1 MKTKKPLI
9 LLVSLA
15 VILLVGVVG
24 TLALLKTQSGPVE
37 NTFVPGNVSVTVHEE
52 KFDATTKE
60 GVYIK
65 NTGNVD
71 AYIRAAIIPTWED
84 GNGNPVGVSASL
96 DDLTISWGSS
106 DKWEKGEDGF
116 WYYISPVSA
125 GNGTDILIDAA
136 TVKTDSVGYNAG
148 YQMNLQIL
156 AQGIQADGVDSNGKT
171 PVEQVWSSGVS
182 DVDSNGTLTIKQ

>member
-37 NTFVPGNVSVTVHEE
+37 NTFVPGNVSVAVDEE
-52 KFDATTKE
+52 FADNIKTN
-60 GVYIK
+60 VCIK

-71 AYIRAAIIPTWED
+71 AYIRVAIIPTWED

-136 TVKTDSVGYNAG
+136 TVKTDSAGYNAG

-171 PVEQVWSSGVS
+171 PVEQAWSSGVS

>member
-71 AYIRAAIIPTWED
+71 AYIRVAIIPTWED

-106 DKWEKGEDGF
+106 DKWKKGEDGF
-116 WYYISPVSA
+116 WYYISPVPA
-125 GNGTDILIDAA
+125 GDSTENLIASA
-136 TVKTDSVGYNAG
+136 TVKTDSAGYNAG
-148 YQMNLQIL
+148 YKMNLQIL
-156 AQGIQADGVDSNGKT
+156 AQGIQADGVDSNDET
-171 PVEQVWSSGVS
+171 PVEQAWGANAAGIVTGGNS
-182 DVDSNGTLTIKQ
+182 